1 MSPAQADSARGDASP
16 SFLASWREYRRF
28 RKLPRDSRAIV
39 FYSESRQDWHHFEP
53 IIAHVTGEHGRTVCY
68 LSSDAGDPGLARRDE
83 RLLGFFLRKGLLRT
97 ALFQVCE
104 ADVFVLTMMDLGN
117 FELRRSLNPVH
128 YVYLFHS
135 LGSTHMADHANSYDH
150 YDTILC
156 AGPHHLR
163 EIRRREELEKLPAKR
178 LVEHG
183 YARLEQLLAERTAGP
198 VRAASGPATLLIAPT
213 WGEQS
218 LLNVCGERLIE
229 ILLAAGHRVI
239 LRPHYMTGRTS
250 PELIAG
256 LLRRFA
262 SHPRFEYVDRMGET
276 ESLYRSDLL
285 VCDWSAMAI
294 EWGLGLEKPALFID
308 VPARVRNPEWRALGL
323 EPLEASIRTEIGA
336 LVEPAR
342 LDEAPGLIDKLLADP
357 ERFRAKAASLRAQS
371 VFNLGRSAEVAAA
384 EIVRLADERAR
395 ERKQAP

>member
-1 MSPAQADSARGDASP
+1 MSPAKADSARGAASP
-16 SFLASWREYRRF
+16 SFVASWREYRRF
-28 RKLPRDSRAIV
+28 RKLPRESRAIV

-53 IIAHVTGEHGRTVCY
+53 IIERITGVAGRTVCY
-68 LSSDAGDPGLARRDE
+68 LTSDAGDPGLARRDE

-117 FELRRSLNPVH
+117 FELRRSLKPVH

-163 EIRRREELEKLPAKR
+163 EIRRREELVKLPAKR

-183 YARLEQLLAERTAGP
+183 YARLEQLLAERTERPA
-198 VRAASGPATLLIAPT
+198 RAAADPATLLIAPT

-218 LLNVCGERLIE
+218 LLNVCGERLVE

-239 LRPHYMTGRTS
+239 LRPHYMTARTS
-250 PELIAG
+250 PELIAR
-256 LLRRFA
+256 LLRRFE
-262 SHPRFEYVDRMGET
+262 SHPRFEYMDRMGET

-336 LVEPAR
+336 LVDPSR
-342 LDEAPGLIDKLLADP
+342 LDEAPALIEKLLADP
-357 ERFRAKAASLRAQS
+357 ERFRAKAASLRAQA

-384 EIVRLADERAR
+384 EIVRLADEHAG
-395 ERKQAP
+395 ERKKPP